1 MTRKVMFQG
10 TSSGVGKT
18 LLTAGVCRYLKR
30 QGRDVA
36 PYKTLNLSLNSFV
49 TADGGEIG
57 ISQAF
62 QAWACGIEPTVD
74 MNPVLLKP
82 KGEGGLQVIL
92 KGRPYVDVN
101 RERGIGRE
109 VFLEAIDDCFG
120 RLSAKHDNV
129 ILEGSGSPAEINLR
143 KHEVANMTTAQRT
156 ASPVILIGDI
166 EKGGVFAALY
176 GTYFLLPEEH
186 RRLVK
191 GFVINRFRGDDSI
204 LGKGIERLEKEMG
217 VPCLGV
223 LPYLRM
229 RFPEE
234 DSLSMSTGCSG
245 TGDDIRKV
253 WMANLDRFVDEA
265 LSHMDLALL
274 EKIMD
279 DGDEE
284 LAPGGHPEHL
294 ELFPVHH
301 LGVDGDRGLAPE
313 HDVRVGEK
321 FHLLEDVRYLRS
333 LGQPDDCRA
342 SLDVPRSLRYR
353 SSCHRYALPS
363 NQLGGDFRF
372 AKTKIEESHEHD

>member
-49 TADGGEIG
+49 TEDGGEIG

-62 QAWACGIEPTVD
+62 QAWACGIEPSTD

-92 KGRPYVDVN
+92 KGRPYVDVD
-101 RERGIGRE
+101 RDHGLGRE
-109 VFLEAIDDCFG
+109 VFLEAIGECFG
-120 RLSAKHDNV
+120 RLSARHDNIV
-129 ILEGSGSPAEINLR
+129 LEGSGSPAEINLR
-143 KHEVANMTTAQRT
+143 RHEVANMTTAQMT
-156 ASPVILIGDI
+156 GSPVILIGDI

-176 GTYFLLPEEH
+176 GTYHLLQKEH
-186 RRLVK
+186 RHLVK
-191 GFVINRFRGDDSI
+191 GFVINRFRGDGSI
-204 LGKGIERLEKEMG
+204 LGKGIDRLEKEMG

-245 TGDDIRKV
+245 SGDDIRKV
-253 WMANLDRFVDEA
+253 WMSNLDRFVDEG
-265 LSHMDLALL
+265 LSQMDLVML

-279 DGDEE
+279 
-284 LAPGGHPEHL
+284 GG
-294 ELFPVHH
+294 V
-301 LGVDGDRGLAPE
+301 
-313 HDVRVGEK
+313 
-321 FHLLEDVRYLRS
+321 
-333 LGQPDDCRA
+333 
-342 SLDVPRSLRYR
+342 
-353 SSCHRYALPS
+353 
-363 NQLGGDFRF
+363 
-372 AKTKIEESHEHD
+372 

>member
-1 MTRKVMFQG
+1 MTRRVMFQG

-18 LLTAGVCRYLKR
+18 LLTAGVCRYLRR

-49 TADGGEIG
+49 TDDGGEIG

-101 RERGIGRE
+101 RDRSVRRE
-109 VFLEAIDDCFG
+109 VFLDAIGECFG
-120 RLSAKHDNV
+120 RLSSMHEDIV
-129 ILEGSGSPAEINLR
+129 LEGSGSPAEINLR
-143 KHEVANMTTAQRT
+143 KHEVANMTTAEMTR
-156 ASPVILIGDI
+156 SPVILIGDI

-176 GTYFLLPEEH
+176 GTYNLLLEEH
-186 RRLVK
+186 KRLVK
-191 GFVINRFRGDDSI
+191 GFVINRFRGDGSI
-204 LGKGIERLEKEMG
+204 LGKGIDRLEKEMG

-245 TGDDIRKV
+245 SGDDIRKV
-253 WMANLDRFVDEA
+253 WMSNLDRFVDEA
-265 LSHMDLALL
+265 LSQMDMALL
-274 EKIMD
+274 ERLMEK
-279 DGDEE
+279 
-284 LAPGGHPEHL
+284 
-294 ELFPVHH
+294 
-301 LGVDGDRGLAPE
+301 GV
-313 HDVRVGEK
+313 
-321 FHLLEDVRYLRS
+321 
-333 LGQPDDCRA
+333 
-342 SLDVPRSLRYR
+342 
-353 SSCHRYALPS
+353 
-363 NQLGGDFRF
+363 
-372 AKTKIEESHEHD
+372 

>member
-1 MTRKVMFQG
+1 MIRKVMFQG

-18 LLTAGVCRYLKR
+18 LLTAGVCRYLQR
-30 QGRDVA
+30 QGQDVA
-36 PYKTLNLSLNSFV
+36 PYKTLNLSLNSYV
-49 TADGGEIG
+49 TKDGGEIG

-101 RERGIGRE
+101 RERGVGRE

-120 RLSAKHDNV
+120 RLSAKHNNIV
-129 ILEGSGSPAEINLR
+129 LEGSGSPAEINLR

-156 ASPVILIGDI
+156 DSPVILIGDI

-176 GTYFLLPEEH
+176 GTYFLLPDEH
-186 RRLVK
+186 KRLVK
-191 GFVINRFRGDDSI
+191 GFVINRFRGDGSI
-204 LGKGIERLEKEMG
+204 LGKGIERLEKEMD

-245 TGDDIRKV
+245 SGDDIKKV
-253 WMANLDRFVDEA
+253 WMSNLDRFVDEA
-265 LSHMDLALL
+265 LSQMDLALL

-279 DGDEE
+279 DG
-284 LAPGGHPEHL
+284 
-294 ELFPVHH
+294 
-301 LGVDGDRGLAPE
+301 
-313 HDVRVGEK
+313 
-321 FHLLEDVRYLRS
+321 
-333 LGQPDDCRA
+333 
-342 SLDVPRSLRYR
+342 
-353 SSCHRYALPS
+353 
-363 NQLGGDFRF
+363 
-372 AKTKIEESHEHD
+372 TKD